1 MGLEEMVNGLRSSV
15 SVYMPTKWVT
25 SPLTV
30 PSSEWEQDGPWH
42 VPSPRLRL
50 TSLRFPGPAKVQ
62 AKPGCTSYCLPGA
75 RLLLSACHPLS
86 WECPLLSF
94 SLSDPP
100 FCKCSLLTAPLPT
113 PILPQKLCFAAIVII
128 AWTLELA
135 CLQLNPSSA
144 TYWLRKD
151 GKITSL
157 CLSFF
162 SWKTWI
168 IRTLLQRDILSTK
181 WHDAWKVLPLH
192 RADAQTVLWTLLL
205 LSPWSSEPLWEHFVF
220 PSWAT
225 MAHFCSL
232 LKHTLG
238 VLPLPLI

>member
-100 FCKCSLLTAPLPT
+100 FCKCSLLSAPLPT

-168 IRTLLQRDILSTK
+168 IRTLL
-181 WHDAWKVLPLH
+181 
-192 RADAQTVLWTLLL
+192 
-205 LSPWSSEPLWEHFVF
+205 
-220 PSWAT
+220 
-225 MAHFCSL
+225 
-232 LKHTLG
+232 
-238 VLPLPLI
+238 